1 MINKDVNQQS
11 WIEKSNAIID
21 SIADEFD
28 CVCYVDLAKN
38 LDEDDVDIFH
48 ASQFLVARVPALR
61 GERNLRKRLKL
72 ICDNFVCSEDRDDF
86 RERTRREV
94 IAQNLEKATQYIV
107 PFRCELDG
115 AEVYFQMN
123 FFADRDKSGMLK
135 GFTLRLRNVDR
146 DIRSKQRYELERHLN
161 ESIVMKFGEKVES
174 VFVFNP
180 VKNTFRTLYCKEEL
194 KGLFPL
200 EGKLNGARGFVAMDV
215 IHPADREMMMKGL
228 DINNVLDRLSREGS
242 FRYLFRDIALGYARW
257 YEVRVM
263 RFDIG
268 EENEFLVG
276 FVNRNESIINKKINE
291 KVREEF
297 TSIYLINLEEDL
309 IQVIRKSKYYDKE
322 ESREFLKFSEDFSRA
337 SAYVHEDF
345 REQWKKLGDAE
356 YLKQL
361 FAKDEKREFVY
372 KHLDENGSYFW
383 CRSAFRVL
391 DRVDGVPVTLVM
403 TNTTVDRDQSEKLR
417 LNEEL
422 TRQKKELEIN
432 LSIIDVLASEYSSVM
447 YVNLL
452 TDEVIPYS
460 MNELSEHYYHT
471 MIKDGSKY
479 NDAYVHFVKDFVY
492 DADQSRMLEAGNI
505 NNIKAFLRNNKTYV
519 SLFRSNVA
527 GQVRYS
533 EMKFV
538 KVDAENEEPTAM
550 IVAFANR
557 DNEVSAR
564 FVHDKIMA
572 EYDAILLCDL
582 SNDTA
587 REILPSKNIDFGNEK
602 QRSTCSDRAYRMVQI
617 VDSEY
622 KDEWICLASPQYI
635 QRLLAHDD
643 RRELIFKA
651 SQFKNPWVS
660 FTMQVV
666 ERRKGVATLV
676 IMTFAAIDKK
686 RAEKIQLNKKIAE
699 QKEELERNISIIEAL
714 SAEYT
719 SVYYID
725 LDTEEITPY
734 SMNKATANSFGET
747 FKRNVKY
754 SAAYSVYVDKF
765 VSGIYK
771 NRMLQAGSIRNIRE
785 QLASQKSF
793 NTMYVNFLNR
803 YCEMKFV
810 KVGDSNHPKYVALG
824 FADKDDI
831 LRKEIQQQAVI
842 QGLAED
848 FDLVCYID
856 TVSMHENVYRCTDVF
871 LRLFP
876 NWNEIQ
882 GFAKRIDA
890 IVEKFVCEED
900 REGFCKATR
909 REIVLENLKNKNA
922 YYVNFKANVF
932 GHVEYWQIKF
942 VLTATNP
949 VQIVA
954 GFHSVDEETRK
965 QKKDQEA
972 LERALQMAN
981 SASRA
986 KTTFLNNMSHDI
998 RTPMNAIIGFTGLA
1012 AEHIDNKEQVAD
1024 YLSKIGQSSEHLLAL
1039 INDVL
1044 DMSRIESGKMN
1055 ITARPERLSDII
1067 HTLKGIVLSDVR
1079 NRRQQFFV
1087 ELENVHNEMIF
1098 CDKLRLNQVL
1108 LNVVSN
1114 AIKYTPKNGL
1124 ITMNVKEL
1132 SAESGYGVYEFL
1144 VKDNGIGM
1152 SEAFLK
1158 QIFDPF
1164 TRVNS
1169 STVSG
1174 IQGTGLGMSITKN
1187 IIDMMG
1193 GTIKVSS
1200 EENFGTEVLMTF
1212 KFKLCE
1218 DSEVS
1223 LGTGKFKGLH
1233 CLVVNDRPNICRTVD
1248 ASLKGE
1254 GLRYDFC
1261 TSDAGALECIEKSR
1275 TAKDDYLLILID
1287 WNVQEMR
1294 GIQITRKLR
1303 KVIGPKTPIV
1313 VLTSYDWLDIEKEA
1327 LEAGVTL
1334 FFAKPL
1340 FPSDLRRMLEKF
1352 CGNSSEISLESDSA
1366 LKTLSNQPQTY
1377 DFTGRKVM
1385 LVEDNELNREIATEI
1400 LEDRGIEVTAMECGD
1415 LAVEKLK
1422 YSSVKY
1428 DAILMD
1434 IQMPGIDG
1442 YEATRR
1448 IRKLENREVAN
1459 LPIIAMTA
1467 NAFDEDKRA
1476 AMEAGMNDHVA
1487 KPVDVDVLCATL
1499 AKFFK

>member
-1 MINKDVNQQS
+1 MIKKDINQQS
-11 WIEKSNAIID
+11 WIEKSNAIIE

-28 CVCYVDLAKN
+28 CVCYVDLSKSPE
-38 LDEDDVDIFH
+38 EDDVEIFH

-94 IAQNLEKATQYIV
+94 ITQNLEKATQYIV

-161 ESIVMKFGEKVES
+161 ENIVMKFGEKVES

-180 VKNTFRTLYCKEEL
+180 TKNTFRTLYCKDEL
-194 KGLFPL
+194 KGLFPV
-200 EGKLNGARGFVAMDV
+200 EGKLDGIGGLVVMDV

-228 DINNVLDRLSREGS
+228 DINNVLDRLSREHS

-257 YEVRVM
+257 YEARVM

-268 EENEFLVG
+268 DDNEFLVG
-276 FVNRNESIINKKINE
+276 FVNKNDEVINKKINE
-291 KVREEF
+291 KVSEEF
-297 TSIYLINLEEDL
+297 ANIDLINLEEDI
-309 IQVIRKSKYYDKE
+309 IQVIRRSKYYNGVKE
-322 ESREFLKFSEDFSRA
+322 KDIIPFEVGFKNA
-337 SAYVHEDF
+337 SAFVHEEF
-345 REQWKKLGDAE
+345 REQWNEFGSIE
-356 YLKQL
+356 NLKRI
-361 FAKDEKREFVY
+361 FATTDSREIVF
-372 KHLDENGSYFW
+372 KHLTGDGSYFW
-383 CRSAFRVL
+383 CRNVFRVL
-391 DRVDGVPVTLVM
+391 DRIDGVPVTLVM
-403 TNTTVDRDQSEKLR
+403 TATVVDRDQSEKLN
-417 LNEEL
+417 LNEVL
-422 TRQKKELEIN
+422 SQQKKELERN

-452 TDEVIPYS
+452 TEEMIPYS
-460 MNELSEHYYHT
+460 MNEISRPYYEI
-471 MIKDGSKY
+471 MKKNGIKY
-479 NDAYVHFVKDFVY
+479 IDAYLRFVNERVY
-492 DADQSRMLEAGNI
+492 DADKEKMLEAGNVS
-505 NNIKAFLRNNKTYV
+505 NIKAFLKNNKTYV
-519 SLFRSNVA
+519 VLFRSESS
-527 GQVRYS
+527 GHMRYS

-538 KVDAENEEPTAM
+538 KVGADNEEPKAI

-557 DNEVSAR
+557 DDEVSAR

-572 EYDAILLCDL
+572 EYEAILLCDL
-582 SNDTA
+582 SNDSA
-587 REILPSKNIDFGNEK
+587 REILPSRHVDFGNGQ
-602 QRSTCSDRAYRMVQI
+602 QRNTCSYRASRMVQI

-622 KDEWICLASPQYI
+622 KEEWMSLASPQYI

-643 RRELIFKA
+643 RRELLFKA
-651 SQFKNPWVS
+651 SIFKNPWVS
-660 FTMQVV
+660 FVMQVV
-666 ERRKGVATLV
+666 ERRNGVATLV
-676 IMTFAAIDKK
+676 IMTFAAVDKK

-725 LDTEEITPY
+725 LDSEQITPY

-747 FKRNVKY
+747 FKQNVKY
-754 SAAYSVYVDKF
+754 SLAYSVYVDKF

-771 NRMLQAGSIRNIRE
+771 NRMLQAGSIKNIRE
-785 QLASQKSF
+785 QLANRKSF

-810 KVGDSNHPKYVALG
+810 KVGDSDHPQYVALG

-831 LRKEIQQQAVI
+831 LRKEIQQQSVI

-848 FDLVCYID
+848 FDLVCYVD

-871 LRLFP
+871 PRIIR
-876 NWNEIQ
+876 NWQEIQ
-882 GFAKRIDA
+882 GFNKRLNFIKN
-890 IVEKFVCEED
+890 EFVCEDD
-900 REGFCKATR
+900 RDQFYASTR
-909 REIVLENLKNKNA
+909 REIILENLKNKNA

-932 GHVEYWQIKF
+932 DHVEYWQIKF

-965 QKKDQEA
+965 QKKDKEA
-972 LERALQMAN
+972 LEQALRMAN

-1024 YLSKIGQSSEHLLAL
+1024 YLAKIGQSSEHLLSL

-1055 ITARPERLSDII
+1055 ITDRPERLADII

-1079 NRRQQFFV
+1079 ARQQRFFV
-1087 ELENVHNEMIF
+1087 ELENISNEMIM

-1114 AIKYTPKNGL
+1114 AIKYTPQKGV
-1124 ITMNVKEL
+1124 ISMNVKEVP
-1132 SAESGYGVYEFL
+1132 AEPGYGIYEFL

-1152 SEAFLK
+1152 SENFLK
-1158 QIFDPF
+1158 QIFAPF

-1187 IIDMMG
+1187 IVDMMG
-1193 GTIKVSS
+1193 GTIRILSK
-1200 EENFGTEVLMTF
+1200 ENVGTEVIMTF
-1212 KFKLCE
+1212 KFKLCDE
-1218 DSEVS
+1218 PNRIAACK
-1223 LGTGKFKGLH
+1223 KFRGLH
-1233 CLVVNDRPNICRTVD
+1233 CLIVNDRPSVCRTVD
-1248 ASLKGE
+1248 TAVKLE
-1254 GLRYDFC
+1254 ELRYDLC
-1261 TSDAGALECIEKSR
+1261 STEDEALAYIEKSKALNDEYR
-1275 TAKDDYLLILID
+1275 LFLID
-1287 WNVQEMR
+1287 WNVQGMKS
-1294 GIQITRKLR
+1294 IQIARNIRKLVESR
-1303 KVIGPKTPIV
+1303 IPIV

-1327 LEAGVTL
+1327 LEAGVTS

-1340 FPSDLRRMLEKF
+1340 FPSDLQQMLERF
-1352 CGNSSEISLESDSA
+1352 CGNVPGNVAESEQLISLPKSF
-1366 LKTLSNQPQTY
+1366 

-1385 LVEDNELNREIATEI
+1385 VVEDNVLNREIATEI
-1400 LEDRGIEVTAMECGD
+1400 LEDRGVEVTAVERGD
-1415 LAVEKLK
+1415 LAVEKLRF
-1422 YSSVKY
+1422 STNKY
-1428 DAILMD
+1428 DAVLMD
-1434 IQMPGIDG
+1434 VQMPGIDG
-1442 YEATRR
+1442 YEATRQ
-1448 IRKLENREVAN
+1448 IRKLKNNDVAN
-1459 LPIIAMTA
+1459 VPIIAMTA
-1467 NAFDEDKRA
+1467 NACDEDKRA

-1487 KPVDVDVLCATL
+1487 KPVDVNALCATL

>member
-1 MINKDVNQQS
+1 MIKNNANQQS
-11 WIEKSNAIID
+11 WIEKSNAIIE

-28 CVCYVDLAKN
+28 CVCYVDLTKSPE
-38 LDEDDVDIFH
+38 DEDVEIFH

-61 GERNLRKRLKL
+61 NEHNLRKRLNL
-72 ICDNFVCSEDRDDF
+72 ICNNFVSADDRKVF
-86 RERTRREV
+86 CNCTQREAILE
-94 IAQNLEKATQYIV
+94 NLEKNSQYVV
-107 PFRCELDG
+107 PFKCQIDG
-115 AEVYFQMN
+115 AEVYYQMN
-123 FFADRDKSGMLK
+123 FYADCDESKALK
-135 GFTLRLRNVDR
+135 GFVMRLRNVDR

-161 ESIVMKFGEKVES
+161 ESIVMKFGEQVES

-180 VKNTFRTLYCKEEL
+180 TKRTFRTLYCKEEL
-194 KGLFPL
+194 KGLFPMSGTL
-200 EGKLNGARGFVAMDV
+200 EETGGIVAMDF
-215 IHPADREMMMKGL
+215 IHPADRPKLIEGL
-228 DINNVLDRLSREGS
+228 KVKEILRRLSQEHS

-268 EENEFLVG
+268 DDNEFLVG
-276 FVNRNESIINKKINE
+276 FVNKNEEVINQKINE
-291 KVREEF
+291 KVRDEF
-297 TSIYLINLEEDL
+297 ASIYLINLEEKL
-309 IQVIRKSKYYDKE
+309 LHVVRQSKFNAVDKAKGT
-322 ESREFLKFSEDFSRA
+322 FDFSEAFDLATSFVHDDFK
-337 SAYVHEDF
+337 EL
-345 REQWKKLGDAE
+345 WKKLGNID
-356 YLKQL
+356 YLKQML
-361 FAKDEKREFVY
+361 AEDDSREFIF
-372 KHLDENGSYFW
+372 KHLAGDGSYFW
-383 CRSAFRVL
+383 CRSVFRVL
-391 DRVDGVPVTLVM
+391 DRIDGAPATIVLTSTM
-403 TNTTVDRDQSEKLR
+403 VDRDQSERLSMNEKL
-417 LNEEL
+417 EH
-422 TRQKKELEIN
+422 QKKELEVN

-447 YVNLL
+447 YINLL
-452 TDEVIPYS
+452 TDEIIPYS
-460 MNELSEHYYHT
+460 MNEMSEHYYDA
-471 MIKDGSKY
+471 MIETGSKY
-479 NDAYVHFVKDFVY
+479 NDAYSRFVNDFVY
-492 DADQSRMLEAGNI
+492 DADKERMLEAGDI

-519 SLFRSNVA
+519 TLFRSNLA

-550 IVAFANR
+550 VVAFADR
-557 DNEVSAR
+557 DDEVSTR
-564 FVHDKIMA
+564 FVYEKIMA
-572 EYDAILLCDL
+572 EYEVVLLCDL

-587 REILPSKNIDFGNEK
+587 REILPSKKVDFGDK
-602 QRSTCSDRAYRMVQI
+602 RQRSSCSYRAYRMVQL
-617 VDSEY
+617 VDNEY
-622 KDEWICLASPQYI
+622 KDEWLRLASPNYVQK
-635 QRLLAHDD
+635 LLAHDD

-651 SQFKNPWVS
+651 SCFKNPWIS
-660 FTMQVV
+660 FIMQVV
-666 ERRKGVATLV
+666 ERRNGVATLV
-676 IMTFAAIDKK
+676 IMTFTTIDKK

-719 SVYYID
+719 SVYYIN
-725 LDTEEITPY
+725 LETEEITPY
-734 SMNKATANSFGET
+734 SMNKTTANSFGET

-754 SAAYSVYVDKF
+754 STAYSVYVDKF

-771 NRMLQAGSIRNIRE
+771 NRMLQAGSIKNIRE
-785 QLASQKSF
+785 QLSNRKSF

-810 KVGDSNHPKYVALG
+810 KVGDSNHPEFVALG
-824 FADKDDI
+824 FADKDDV

-856 TVSMHENVYRCTDVF
+856 AVSMRENIYRCTDVF
-871 LRLFP
+871 PRLFP
-876 NWNEIQ
+876 EWSAIKGFNERL
-882 GFAKRIDA
+882 GV

-900 REGFCKATR
+900 RESFLKSTR
-909 REIVLENLKNKNA
+909 KDIILENLRNKNA
-922 YYVNFKANVF
+922 YYVNFKADLF

-965 QKKDQEA
+965 QKKDKEA
-972 LERALQMAN
+972 LEQALLMAN

-1012 AEHIDNKEQVAD
+1012 TEHIDNKEQVAD
-1024 YLSKIGQSSEHLLAL
+1024 YLSKISQSSEHLLSL

-1055 ITARPERLSDII
+1055 ITNRPERLADIV

-1079 NRRQQFFV
+1079 SRCQQFVV
-1087 ELENVHNEMIF
+1087 ELENVHNEMIM

-1114 AIKYTPKNGL
+1114 AIKYTPEKGSVS
-1124 ITMNVKEL
+1124 MNIKEVA
-1132 SAESGYGVYEFL
+1132 AEPGYAIYEFL

-1152 SEAFLK
+1152 NEEFLK
-1158 QIFDPF
+1158 QIFAPF

-1187 IIDMMG
+1187 IVDMMG
-1193 GTIKVSS
+1193 GTIDVSS
-1200 EENFGTEVLMTF
+1200 QEHVGTEVLMAF
-1212 KFKLCE
+1212 KFKLCDE
-1218 DSEVS
+1218 QPTSSAD
-1223 LGTGKFKGLH
+1223 GRFAGLH
-1233 CLVVNDRPNICRTVD
+1233 CLIVNDRPNICKTVNT
-1248 ASLKGE
+1248 ALKKE
-1254 GLRYDFC
+1254 DLRFDLC
-1261 TSDAGALECIEKSR
+1261 MSGDEALACIKNSR
-1275 TAKDDYLLILID
+1275 KANDDYRLFLID
-1287 WNVQEMR
+1287 WNMPEMK
-1294 GIQITRKLR
+1294 GIQITRQIR
-1303 KVIGPKTPIV
+1303 KVVGKNVPII
-1313 VLTSYDWLDIEKEA
+1313 VLTSYDWIDIEKEA
-1327 LEAGVTL
+1327 FEAGVTS

-1340 FPSDLRRMLEKF
+1340 FPSDLHNILQKF
-1352 CGNSSEISLESDSA
+1352 CGCLPDSERNFEMISNEP
-1366 LKTLSNQPQTY
+1366 KKY

-1385 LVEDNELNREIATEI
+1385 LVEDNILNREISTEI
-1400 LEDRGIEVTAMECGD
+1400 LEDRGIEVTAMERGD

-1442 YEATRR
+1442 YETTRQ
-1448 IRKLENREVAN
+1448 IRAMKNKDVAN
-1459 LPIIAMTA
+1459 VPIIAMTA
-1467 NAFDEDKRA
+1467 NAFEEDKRA
-1476 AMEAGMNDHVA
+1476 AIEAGMNDHVA
-1487 KPVDVDVLCATL
+1487 KPVDVEVLCASL
-1499 AKFFK
+1499 AKFFR

>member
-1 MINKDVNQQS
+1 
-11 WIEKSNAIID
+11 
-21 SIADEFD
+21 
-28 CVCYVDLAKN
+28 
-38 LDEDDVDIFH
+38 
-48 ASQFLVARVPALR
+48 
-61 GERNLRKRLKL
+61 
-72 ICDNFVCSEDRDDF
+72 
-86 RERTRREV
+86 
-94 IAQNLEKATQYIV
+94 
-107 PFRCELDG
+107 
-115 AEVYFQMN
+115 
-123 FFADRDKSGMLK
+123 
-135 GFTLRLRNVDR
+135 
-146 DIRSKQRYELERHLN
+146 
-161 ESIVMKFGEKVES
+161 
-174 VFVFNP
+174 
-180 VKNTFRTLYCKEEL
+180 
-194 KGLFPL
+194 
-200 EGKLNGARGFVAMDV
+200 
-215 IHPADREMMMKGL
+215 
-228 DINNVLDRLSREGS
+228 
-242 FRYLFRDIALGYARW
+242 
-257 YEVRVM
+257 
-263 RFDIG
+263 
-268 EENEFLVG
+268 
-276 FVNRNESIINKKINE
+276 
-291 KVREEF
+291 
-297 TSIYLINLEEDL
+297 
-309 IQVIRKSKYYDKE
+309 
-322 ESREFLKFSEDFSRA
+322 
-337 SAYVHEDF
+337 
-345 REQWKKLGDAE
+345 
-356 YLKQL
+356 
-361 FAKDEKREFVY
+361 
-372 KHLDENGSYFW
+372 
-383 CRSAFRVL
+383 
-391 DRVDGVPVTLVM
+391 
-403 TNTTVDRDQSEKLR
+403 
-417 LNEEL
+417 
-422 TRQKKELEIN
+422 
-432 LSIIDVLASEYSSVM
+432 
-447 YVNLL
+447 
-452 TDEVIPYS
+452 
-460 MNELSEHYYHT
+460 
-471 MIKDGSKY
+471 
-479 NDAYVHFVKDFVY
+479 
-492 DADQSRMLEAGNI
+492 
-505 NNIKAFLRNNKTYV
+505 
-519 SLFRSNVA
+519 
-527 GQVRYS
+527 
-533 EMKFV
+533 
-538 KVDAENEEPTAM
+538 
-550 IVAFANR
+550 
-557 DNEVSAR
+557 
-564 FVHDKIMA
+564 
-572 EYDAILLCDL
+572 
-582 SNDTA
+582 
-587 REILPSKNIDFGNEK
+587 
-602 QRSTCSDRAYRMVQI
+602 
-617 VDSEY
+617 
-622 KDEWICLASPQYI
+622 
-635 QRLLAHDD
+635 
-643 RRELIFKA
+643 
-651 SQFKNPWVS
+651 
-660 FTMQVV
+660 
-666 ERRKGVATLV
+666 
-676 IMTFAAIDKK
+676 
-686 RAEKIQLNKKIAE
+686 
-699 QKEELERNISIIEAL
+699 
-714 SAEYT
+714 
-719 SVYYID
+719 
-725 LDTEEITPY
+725 
-734 SMNKATANSFGET
+734 MNKATANSFGET

-771 NRMLQAGSIRNIRE
+771 NRMLQAGSIKNIRE
-785 QLASQKSF
+785 QLATQKSF

-803 YCEMKFV
+803 YCEMKLV
-810 KVGDSNHPKYVALG
+810 KVGDSDHPTFAALG
-824 FADKDDI
+824 FADKDDV

-882 GFAKRIDA
+882 GFANRIDA

-1079 NRRQQFFV
+1079 NRKQQFFV

-1132 SAESGYGVYEFL
+1132 PAEAGYGVYEFL

-1218 DSEVS
+1218 DSEES

-1248 ASLKGE
+1248 ASL
-1254 GLRYDFC
+1254 
-1261 TSDAGALECIEKSR
+1261 SR
-1275 TAKDDYLLILID
+1275 TAKDDYQLILID

-1294 GIQITRKLR
+1294 GIQISRKIR
-1303 KVIGPKTPIV
+1303 KVLGPKTPIV

-1327 LEAGVTL
+1327 LEAGVTS

-1366 LKTLSNQPQTY
+1366 LKMLSNQPQTY

-1385 LVEDNELNREIATEI
+1385 LVEDNELNCEIATEI
-1400 LEDRGIEVTAMECGD
+1400 LEDRGIEVTAMERGD

-1442 YEATRR
+1442 YEAARR
-1448 IRKLENREVAN
+1448 IRNLENREVAN
-1459 LPIIAMTA
+1459 VPIIAMTA

-1476 AMEAGMNDHVA
+1476 ALESGMNDHVA
-1487 KPVDVDVLCATL
+1487 KPVDVNVLCATL

>member
-1 MINKDVNQQS
+1 MIKKDVNQQS
-11 WIEKSNAIID
+11 WIEKSNAIIE

-28 CVCYVDLAKN
+28 CVCYVDLSKN
-38 LDEDDVDIFH
+38 PDDEDVEIFH

-61 GERNLRKRLKL
+61 GERNLRKRLAL
-72 ICDNFVCSEDRDDF
+72 ICCNFVCGDDREVF
-86 RERTRREV
+86 SNSTRREF
-94 IAQNLEKATQYIV
+94 ILQNLEKNSQYVV

-115 AEVYFQMN
+115 AEVYFQMS
-123 FFADRDKSGMLK
+123 FFADRDESGALK
-135 GFTLRLRNVDR
+135 GFVMRLRNVDR

-180 VKNTFRTLYCKEEL
+180 VKNTFRTLYCRDEL

-200 EGKLNGARGFVAMDV
+200 EGKLEGARGLVAMDV
-215 IHPADREMMMKGL
+215 IHPADREMMLKGL
-228 DINNVLDRLSREGS
+228 EMDNILDRLSRESS

-268 EENEFLVG
+268 EDNEFLVG

-309 IQVIRKSKYYDKE
+309 IQVVRKSKYYNKE
-322 ESREFLKFSEDFSRA
+322 ESRELLKFSEDFKRSA
-337 SAYVHEDF
+337 AYVHEDF
-345 REQWKKLGDAE
+345 REQWEKLGDIE
-356 YLKQL
+356 YLRQL
-361 FAKDEKREFVY
+361 LIKEEKREFVY

-383 CRSAFRVL
+383 CRSVFRVL
-391 DRVDGVPVTLVM
+391 DRIDGIPVTLVM
-403 TNTTVDRDQSEKLR
+403 TNTTVDRDQSEKLSM
-417 LNEEL
+417 NEEL

-460 MNELSEHYYHT
+460 MNELSEHYYQT

-479 NDAYVHFVKDFVY
+479 NDAYAHFVKDFVY
-492 DADQSRMLEAGNI
+492 DADQPRMLEAGNI

-538 KVDAENEEPTAM
+538 KVDDENEEPTAM

-572 EYDAILLCDL
+572 EYEAILLCDL

-587 REILPSKNIDFGNEK
+587 REILPSKSIDFGNEK
-602 QRSTCSDRAYRMVQI
+602 QRSTCSDRATRMVQI

-622 KDEWICLASPQYI
+622 KDEWLCLASPQYI

-719 SVYYID
+719 SVYYIN

-734 SMNKATANSFGET
+734 SMNKTTANSFGET

-810 KVGDSNHPKYVALG
+810 KVGDSNHPKFAALG

-856 TVSMHENVYRCTDVF
+856 AVSMRENVYRCTDIF
-871 LRLFP
+871 PRMIP
-876 NWNEIQ
+876 NWREIQ
-882 GFAKRIDA
+882 EFEKRLNVIKDLFVYKDDRDDFFAS
-890 IVEKFVCEED
+890 
-900 REGFCKATR
+900 TR
-909 REIVLENLKNKNA
+909 REVILENLKSKNA

-932 GHVEYWQIKF
+932 GNVEYWQIKF

-972 LERALQMAN
+972 LEQALRMAN

-1012 AEHIDNKEQVAD
+1012 AEHLDNKEQVAD
-1024 YLSKIGQSSEHLLAL
+1024 YLAKIGQSSEHLLAL

-1055 ITARPERLSDII
+1055 ITDRPERLADIV

-1079 NRRQQFFV
+1079 SRKQQFFV
-1087 ELENVHNEMIF
+1087 ELENICNEMIM

-1114 AIKYTPKNGL
+1114 AIKYTPQNGL
-1124 ITMNVKEL
+1124 ITMNVKEMM
-1132 SAESGYGVYEFL
+1132 AEPGYGIYEFR

-1152 SEAFLK
+1152 SESFLK

-1193 GTIKVSS
+1193 GTIQVSS
-1200 EENFGTEVLMTF
+1200 QENVGTEVVMTF
-1212 KFKLCE
+1212 KFKLCDE
-1218 DSEVS
+1218 SVS
-1223 LGTGKFKGLH
+1223 IPESGKFKGLH
-1233 CLVVNDRPNICRTVD
+1233 CLVVNDGPNLCGTVSEAIAGENLRFD
-1248 ASLKGE
+1248 SCASADE
-1254 GLRYDFC
+1254 
-1261 TSDAGALECIEKSR
+1261 ALAYIEKSR
-1275 TAKDDYLLILID
+1275 KSNDDYSLILID
-1287 WNVQEMR
+1287 CNVPEMSGVR
-1294 GIQITRKLR
+1294 ITRKIR
-1303 KVIGPKTPIV
+1303 KSVGAKIPIV

-1327 LEAGVTL
+1327 LEAGVSS
-1334 FFAKPL
+1334 FYAKPL
-1340 FPSDLRRMLEKF
+1340 FPSDLRFMLDKF
-1352 CGNSSEISLESDSA
+1352 CGKSAGVPLASKLPLEQKSF
-1366 LKTLSNQPQTY
+1366 

-1385 LVEDNELNREIATEI
+1385 LVEDNVLNREISTEI
-1400 LEDRGIEVTAMECGD
+1400 LEDRGIEVTAMERGD
-1415 LAVEKLK
+1415 WAVEKLK

-1448 IRKLENREVAN
+1448 IRKLKNPDVAN
-1459 LPIIAMTA
+1459 VPIIAMTA

-1487 KPVDVDVLCATL
+1487 KPVNVDVLCATL
-1499 AKFFK
+1499 AKFFR

>member
-1 MINKDVNQQS
+1 MLKKNVNQQS
-11 WIEKSNAIID
+11 WIEKSNAIIE

-28 CVCYVDLAKN
+28 CVCYVDLSKN
-38 LDEDDVDIFH
+38 PDDDDVEIFH
-48 ASQFLVARVPALR
+48 ASHFLVARVPELR
-61 GERNLRKRLKL
+61 GEKNLRKRLGL
-72 ICDNFVCSEDRDDF
+72 ICNNFVCSDDRETF
-86 RERTRREV
+86 CKKTSRET
-94 IAQNLEKATQYIV
+94 IIQNLEQNSQYIV
-107 PFRCELDG
+107 PFRCKLDG

-123 FFADRDKSGMLK
+123 FFADRDESDKLK
-135 GFTLRLRNVDR
+135 GFVMRLRNIDR

-161 ESIVMKFGEKVES
+161 ESIVMKFGEQVES

-180 VKNTFRTLYCKEEL
+180 TKNTFRTLYCKDEL
-194 KGLFPL
+194 KGLFPTSGKL
-200 EGKLNGARGFVAMDV
+200 EGAKGLIAMDM
-215 IHPADREMMMKGL
+215 IHPADRPMLLEGFEMKN
-228 DINNVLDRLSREGS
+228 ILDRLSKESS

-268 EENEFLVG
+268 DDNEFLVG
-276 FVNRNESIINKKINE
+276 FVNKNEEVINQKINE
-291 KVREEF
+291 KVRDEF
-297 TSIYLINLEEDL
+297 ASIYLINLEENL
-309 IQVIRKSKYYDKE
+309 IHVVRKSKFNKIDKE
-322 ESREFLKFSEDFSRA
+322 KDVFSFSERFNKA
-337 SAYVHEDF
+337 LAFVHEEF
-345 REQWKKLGDAE
+345 REQWKKFCDID

-361 FAKDEKREFVY
+361 FAKDDSYEFIY
-372 KHLDENGSYFW
+372 KHLAGDGSDSYFW
-383 CRSAFRVL
+383 CRSVFRVL
-391 DRVDGVPVTLVM
+391 DRNDGIPVTLVL
-403 TNTTVDRDQSEKLR
+403 TSTVVDRNQAERLSMSEKLA
-417 LNEEL
+417 L
-422 TRQKKELEIN
+422 QKKELEVN

-447 YVNLL
+447 YIDLL
-452 TDEVIPYS
+452 TCDVIPYS
-460 MNELSEHYYHT
+460 MNEMSEHYYEA

-479 NDAYVHFVKDFVY
+479 NNAYLKFVEDCVY
-492 DADQSRMLEAGNI
+492 DADKARMLEAGEL
-505 NNIKAFLRNNKTYV
+505 NNIKAFLKKNKTYV
-519 SLFRSNVA
+519 TLFRSVVD
-527 GQVRYS
+527 GRVRYS

-538 KVDAENEEPTAM
+538 KVGADNEEPTAM
-550 IVAFANR
+550 VVAFANR
-557 DNEVSAR
+557 DDEVSAR

-572 EYDAILLCDL
+572 EYESILLCDL

-587 REILPSKNIDFGNEK
+587 REILPSKNVNFGDEK
-602 QRSTCSDRAYRMVQI
+602 QRSTCSYRAYRMVQI
-617 VDSEY
+617 VDGEY
-622 KDEWICLASPQYI
+622 KDEWLRLASMQYI

-651 SQFKNPWVS
+651 SCFKNPWLS
-660 FTMQVV
+660 FVMQVV
-666 ERRKGVATLV
+666 ERRNGVATLV
-676 IMTFAAIDKK
+676 IMTFATIDKK

-714 SAEYT
+714 SSEYT
-719 SVYYID
+719 SVYYIN

-771 NRMLQAGSIRNIRE
+771 NRMLQAGSIKNIRE
-785 QLASQKSF
+785 QLANRKSF

-810 KVGDSNHPKYVALG
+810 KVGDSDHPEFAALG

-831 LRKEIQQQAVI
+831 LRKETQQQAVI

-856 TVSMHENVYRCTDVF
+856 AVSMRENIYRCTDLF
-871 LRLFP
+871 PRLFP
-876 NWNEIQ
+876 EWPQIKGFNERLGVI
-882 GFAKRIDA
+882 A
-890 IVEKFVCEED
+890 EEFVCEED
-900 REGFCKATR
+900 REWFLRSTR
-909 REIVLENLKNKNA
+909 KDIILDNLRNKNA
-922 YYVNFKANVF
+922 YYVNFKADVF

-972 LERALQMAN
+972 LEQALRMAN

-1055 ITARPERLSDII
+1055 ITNRPERLADII

-1079 NRRQQFFV
+1079 ARKQQFFV
-1087 ELENVHNEMIF
+1087 ELENIHNEMIM

-1114 AIKYTPKNGL
+1114 ALKYTPQNGL
-1124 ITMNVKEL
+1124 ITMNVKEMP
-1132 SAESGYGVYEFL
+1132 AEPGYGIFEFL

-1152 SEAFLK
+1152 SESFLK

-1193 GTIKVSS
+1193 GTIDVSS
-1200 EENFGTEVLMTF
+1200 RENVGTEVVMTF

-1218 DSEVS
+1218 DSAVLEC
-1223 LGTGKFKGLH
+1223 GKFKGLH
-1233 CLVVNDRPNICRTVD
+1233 CLVVNNRPNICRTVE
-1248 ASLKGE
+1248 AAISREK
-1254 GLRYDFC
+1254 LRYDLC
-1261 TSDAGALECIEKSR
+1261 MSGDEAIACIEKSR
-1275 TAKDDYLLILID
+1275 AKNDEYSLFLID
-1287 WNVQEMR
+1287 WNVHEMKSV
-1294 GIQITRKLR
+1294 QITRKIR
-1303 KVIGPKTPIV
+1303 KVVGPKVPII

-1327 LEAGVTL
+1327 LEAGVSA

-1340 FPSDLRRMLEKF
+1340 FPSDLHHLLEKF
-1352 CGNSSEISLESDSA
+1352 CGDSSDA
-1366 LKTLSNQPQTY
+1366 TLAPELPLRPKSF

-1385 LVEDNELNREIATEI
+1385 LVEDNALNREISTEI
-1400 LEDRGIEVTAMECGD
+1400 LEDRGIEVTAMERGD

-1422 YSSVKY
+1422 YSSIKY
-1428 DAILMD
+1428 DAVLMD

-1448 IRKLENREVAN
+1448 IRKLDNPDVAN
-1459 LPIIAMTA
+1459 VPIIAMTA

-1476 AMEAGMNDHVA
+1476 ALEAGMNDHVS
-1487 KPVDVDVLCATL
+1487 KPVNVDVLCATL
-1499 AKFFK
+1499 AKFFR

>member
-1 MINKDVNQQS
+1 MINKDLNQQS
-11 WIEKSNAIID
+11 RIEKSNAIIE

-28 CVCYVDLAKN
+28 CVCYVDISKN
-38 LDEDDVDIFH
+38 PDGDDVEIFH
-48 ASQFLVARVPALR
+48 ASHFLVARVPALR
-61 GERNLRKRLKL
+61 GECNLRKRLIL
-72 ICDNFVCSEDRDDF
+72 IRDNFVCDEDRDIFD
-86 RERTRREV
+86 RSTLRDV
-94 IAQNLEKATQYIV
+94 IVQNLEKNSQYVV
-107 PFRCELDG
+107 PFRCLFDG
-115 AEVYFQMN
+115 TEVYFQMS
-123 FFADRDKSGMLK
+123 FFADRDEQGLK
-135 GFTLRLRNVDR
+135 GFVLRLRNVDR

-161 ESIVMKFGEKVES
+161 ENIVMKFGEKVES

-180 VKNTFRTLYCKEEL
+180 TKSTFRTLYCKDEL
-194 KGLFPL
+194 KGLFPA
-200 EGKLNGARGFVAMDV
+200 EGKLDGIGGLVVMDV

-228 DINNVLDRLSREGS
+228 DINNVLDRLSRERS
-242 FRYLFRDIALGYARW
+242 FRYLFRDIAHGYARW

-268 EENEFLVG
+268 DDNEFLVG
-276 FVNRNESIINKKINE
+276 FVNKNDEVINKKINE
-291 KVREEF
+291 KVSEEF
-297 TSIYLINLEEDL
+297 ANIDLINLEENI
-309 IQVIRKSKYYDKE
+309 IQVVRRSKYYNGVKE
-322 ESREFLKFSEDFSRA
+322 KDIIPFEVGFKNA
-337 SAYVHEDF
+337 SAYVHEEF
-345 REQWKKLGDAE
+345 REQWNEFGSIE
-356 YLKQL
+356 NLKRI
-361 FAKDEKREFVY
+361 FATTDSREIVF
-372 KHLDENGSYFW
+372 KHLTGDGSYFW
-383 CRSAFRVL
+383 CRNVFRVL
-391 DRVDGVPVTLVM
+391 DRIDGVPVTLVM
-403 TNTTVDRDQSEKLR
+403 TATVVDRDQSERLS
-417 LNEEL
+417 LNEKL
-422 TRQKKELEIN
+422 VQQKKELEIN

-447 YVNLL
+447 YVNLM
-452 TDEVIPYS
+452 TKEVIPYS
-460 MNELSEHYYHT
+460 MNELSQRYYET
-471 MIKDGSKY
+471 MIKKGALY
-479 NDAYVHFVKDFVY
+479 NEVYLSFVKDFVY
-492 DADQSRMLEAGNI
+492 DADKPKMFEAGEL
-505 NNIKAFLRNNKTYV
+505 NNIKAYLKNNKTYV
-519 SLFRSNVA
+519 TLFRSNVA
-527 GQVRYS
+527 GQIRYS

-538 KVDAENEEPTAM
+538 KVDDENEEPTAM
-550 IVAFANR
+550 VVAFANR
-557 DNEVSAR
+557 DDEVSAR
-564 FVHDKIMA
+564 FVHEKIMA
-572 EYDAILLCDL
+572 EYEAILLCDL

-587 REILPSKNIDFGNEK
+587 REILPSKNVDFGNEL
-602 QRSTCSDRAYRMVQI
+602 QRNTCSYRASRMVQI

-622 KDEWICLASPQYI
+622 KEEWMRLASPRYI
-635 QRLLAHDD
+635 QRLLAYDD
-643 RRELIFKA
+643 RRELLFKA
-651 SQFKNPWVS
+651 SIFKNPWIS
-660 FTMQVV
+660 FVMQVV
-666 ERRKGVATLV
+666 ERRNGVATLV
-676 IMTFAAIDKK
+676 IMTFAAVDKK
-686 RAEKIQLNKKIAE
+686 RAERIQLNKKIAE
-699 QKEELERNISIIEAL
+699 QKVELERNISIIEAL
-714 SAEYT
+714 SSEYT
-719 SVYYID
+719 SVYYIN
-725 LDTEEITPY
+725 LETEEITPY
-734 SMNKATANSFGET
+734 SMNKTTANSFGET

-771 NRMLQAGSIRNIRE
+771 NRMLQAGSIKNIRE
-785 QLASQKSF
+785 QLATQKSF

-810 KVGDSNHPKYVALG
+810 KVGDSDHPKFAALG
-824 FADKDDI
+824 FADKDHV

-882 GFAKRIDA
+882 GFANRIDA

-909 REIVLENLKNKNA
+909 REVVLENLKNKNA

-1012 AEHIDNKEQVAD
+1012 AEHVDNKEQVAD
-1024 YLSKIGQSSEHLLAL
+1024 YLAKIGKSSEHLLSL

-1055 ITARPERLSDII
+1055 IVNRPESLSDIV
-1067 HTLKGIVLSDVR
+1067 HTLKGIVQSDVR
-1079 NRRQQFFV
+1079 NRKQQFFV
-1087 ELENVHNEMIF
+1087 ELENIYNETIL

-1132 SAESGYGVYEFL
+1132 PAEAGYGVYEFL

-1152 SEAFLK
+1152 SESFLK
-1158 QIFDPF
+1158 QIYDPF

-1193 GTIKVSS
+1193 GTIEVSS
-1200 EENFGTEVLMTF
+1200 EENVGTEVLMTF
-1212 KFKLCE
+1212 KFKLGE
-1218 DSEVS
+1218 NLTAQESG
-1223 LGTGKFKGLH
+1223 LFKGLR
-1233 CLVVNDRPNICRTVD
+1233 CLVVNDRPNICRTVAAALD
-1248 ASLKGE
+1248 CA
-1254 GLRYDFC
+1254 GLRYDIC
-1261 TSDAGALECIEKSR
+1261 SSDASALDCIEKSR
-1275 TAKDDYLLILID
+1275 VAKDEYRLILID
-1287 WNVQEMR
+1287 WNVQEMKA
-1294 GIQITRKLR
+1294 IQITRKIR
-1303 KVIGPKTPIV
+1303 KVIGAKTPIV
-1313 VLTSYDWLDIEKEA
+1313 VLTSYDWLDIEREA
-1327 LEAGVTL
+1327 YEAGVTS

-1340 FPSDLRRMLEKF
+1340 FPSDLKRMLGKF
-1352 CGNSSEISLESDSA
+1352 SVISSGGSLDPDFA
-1366 LKTLSNQPQTY
+1366 LKSVSRRPQTY
-1377 DFTGRKVM
+1377 GFAGRRVM
-1385 LVEDNELNREIATEI
+1385 LVEDNELNREISTEI
-1400 LEDRGIEVTAMECGD
+1400 LEDRGIEVTAVERGD

-1422 YSSVKY
+1422 YSSIKY

-1434 IQMPGIDG
+1434 VQMPGIDG

-1448 IRKLENREVAN
+1448 IRKLENKDMAN
-1459 LPIIAMTA
+1459 VPIIAMTA
-1467 NAFDEDKRA
+1467 NAFEEDKRA
-1476 AMEAGMNDHVA
+1476 ALESGMNDHVA
-1487 KPVDVDVLCATL
+1487 KPVNVDVLCATL